1 MIKYDKRQGFVMLKS
16 KKMTIFITALVS
28 IALSFIVFTLWVE
41 YNRPPAQRPQST
53 AQEEASADDD
63 NALDGVTPIVRKAA
77 PAVVGISTTRVTE
90 TDMFGRAQ
98 QMVQGVGSGVIVDS
112 DGYIL
117 TNDHVVGGEA
127 ESINVVLRDGR
138 TMEGRTLWTDP
149 VLDLAIVK
157 IEGSGYTKAA
167 FGDSDKLKVGEPAIA
182 IGTPLG
188 LQFQHTVTSG
198 IISALNRTLQVE
210 ADGAT
215 NFMEDLIQTDAS
227 INPGN
232 SGGPLINAEA
242 QVVGINTVKVATAE
256 GMGFAIPINI
266 AKPIVE
272 RVISSGTFTAPY
284 IGIFAYDREI
294 ANFIQNGPKLEQGVY
309 VIDVDRSSPAD
320 KAGIKQGDIILSID
334 GKQVNTMLA
343 LRRAIYSRNIG
354 DTVEIE
360 TVSNGNERKLEVKL
374 ASKPER

>member
-1 MIKYDKRQGFVMLKS
+1 MLKS
-16 KKMTIFITALVS
+16 KKMTIFVTALVS
-28 IALSFIVFTLWVE
+28 IALSFVVFTLLMG
-41 YNRPPAQRPQST
+41 YNKPPVQLRQSP
-53 AQEEASADDD
+53 APEEASADDD
-63 NALDGVTPIVRKAA
+63 ALGGVNPIVQKVA

-117 TNDHVVGGEA
+117 TNDHVVGGET
-127 ESINVVLRDGR
+127 ESINVVLSDGR
-138 TMEGRTLWTDP
+138 TMEGRALWSDP
-149 VLDLAIVK
+149 VLDLAVVK

-167 FGDSDKLKVGEPAIA
+167 FGDSDTLKVGEPAIA

-232 SGGPLINAEA
+232 SGGPLINAKA

-272 RVISSGTFTAPY
+272 RVIATGTFTAPY

-309 VIDVDRSSPAD
+309 VIDVDRNSPAD

-343 LRRAIYSRNIG
+343 LRRAIYSRDIG

-360 TVSNGNERKLEVKL
+360 TVSNGNKQKVEVKL
-374 ASKPER
+374 ASRPEQ